1 MRKRK
6 EKTKINA
13 KKGFT
18 LVELLVTIACSSV
31 ILLTLTGSIIFITKV
46 NNNLVSKSSNL
57 YKINLVKEYILDN
70 YEGYDVSSVSCTN
83 GNVYFKQNNG
93 SEPKEIV
100 TNSLITEIIFNKE
113 NKINGN
119 ETENTYIVCKILY
132 NDTKDKEYKFIVR

>member
-46 NNNLVSKSSNL
+46 NNNLVNKSSNL

-70 YEGYDVSSVSCTN
+70 YEDYGVSSVSCTN
-83 GNVYFKQNNG
+83 GNVYFKQNNE
-93 SEPKEIV
+93 SETKEIV
-100 TNSLITEIIFNKE
+100 TNSLITEIIFNEE
-113 NKINGN
+113 NEINGIN
-119 ETENTYIVCKILY
+119 TEKTYIVCKILY

>member
-6 EKTKINA
+6 EKTKNNT

-46 NNNLVSKSSNL
+46 NNNLVNKSSNL

-70 YEGYDVSSVSCTN
+70 YEDYGVSSVSCTN
-83 GNVYFKQNNG
+83 GNVYFTKNNE
-93 SEPKEIV
+93 SETKEIV

-113 NKINGN
+113 NEINGIK
-119 ETENTYIVCKILY
+119 TKNTYIVCKILY
-132 NDTKDKEYKFIVR
+132 NDTKDKEYKFIVG